1 MKKYLSL
8 IGLALCLACTE
19 PAIDTFGNIG
29 GVVSDASTGA
39 PLGGTS
45 VRLTPTGYSQ
55 VTGTDGTFQFDN
67 LDVQE
72 YTLTFS
78 RLGYETYQHK
88 VTVKPGLSSS
98 VQVLLRVAEAS
109 IPTLFSGNPTN
120 LTSTSVR
127 LHATISSMGNSQISQ
142 YGFCYATHNTPDIS
156 DEHVTLGSRNT
167 TGEFAADLSDLT
179 PETTYYCRA
188 YAQNSA
194 GIAYSDEIY
203 FKTLSS
209 GSGSQGSEIA
219 VKSGLMAYYRFDD
232 GDASDS
238 SEYEVDG
245 QAVNEPNFITDTPNG
260 SGKAL
265 FLNGNKEQY
274 ININYNLFKG
284 LLSYSIA
291 FWIKDF
297 TTGSA
302 ISGISTQW
310 SFYCTPR
317 VYFND
322 DGTISFDTA
331 QKEIRNASAFAYNYS
346 SIQSGSWHH
355 IAVTVTKDNST
366 NYSYLLK
373 LFIDGVLTDSIQDY
387 SKDNASYVT
396 KINIGGN
403 GGGFYPVF
411 PSMKI
416 DNIRF
421 YNRSLSNDDVKNI
434 YNAEK

>member
-72 YTLTFS
+72 YTLTFT

-98 VQVLLRVAEAS
+98 VQVMLRVAEAS

-167 TGEFAADLSDLT
+167 TGEFAADLSDLS

-188 YAQNSA
+188 YAQNTA

-209 GSGSQGSEIA
+209 GSGSQGGEIA

-284 LLSYSIA
+284 LNSFSISL
-291 FWIKDF
+291 WIKDF
-297 TTGSA
+297 TTGV
-302 ISGISTQW
+302 IVSGVSTGHEA
-310 SFYCTPR
+310 YCYPR
-317 VYFND
+317 AYVLNNGQLAFCAN
-322 DGTISFDTA
+322 SCVL
-331 QKEIRNASAFAYNYS
+331 SSSPSFAYALT
-346 SIQSGSWHH
+346 SIQSGTWHNLA
-355 IAVTVTKDNST
+355 ITCEALQYNSAT
-366 NYSYLLK
+366 FRLY
-373 LFIDGVLTDSIQDY
+373 IDGVLTDSISGYAQDN
-387 SKDNASYVT
+387 SQSSVT

-403 GGGFYPVF
+403 SAGFYNVY
-411 PSMKI
+411 PSMKV
-416 DNIRF
+416 DNVRF
-421 YNRSLSNDDVKNI
+421 YNRCLSNNDVKNI
-434 YNAEK
+434 YDAEK